1 MSDAITLIFNF
12 FISIFY
18 MLNGVSFTLFG
29 INVSYMG
36 IIIGFLITG
45 IIVSVFWRGAR
56 T

>member
-12 FISIFY
+12 FIAIFDK
-18 MLNGVSFTLFG
+18 LNGVSFTLFG
-29 INVSYMG
+29 ITVSYMG